1 MKEAIIIA
9 AAAVVV
15 IAVIVIAVVAAKKKN
30 KKDDGAKAEEVVLI
44 DGVRYTKD
52 DDIEK
57 TDGSAKI
64 SHAQGDIVLAV
75 GETKTASKEGPL
87 FPGRY
92 TVLASLEGNEKFN
105 LRVGGFVRE
114 FSHGDGV
121 ILAENDEITAVSHAV
136 ILR

>member
-15 IAVIVIAVVAAKKKN
+15 IAIIIIAVVAAKKKN
-30 KKDDGAKAEEVVLI
+30 KKEEGVKAEEVVLI

-57 TDGSAKI
+57 ADGSAKI

-92 TVLASLEGNEKFN
+92 TVLASSEGDVKFN